1 MKIFEGDLQRSCWVQ
16 VGGGEK
22 EILFFE
28 QRVLQYD
35 DLFPIGAFNK
45 PKLLDSNQ
53 ITRYI

>member
-16 VGGGEK
+16 VGGREK